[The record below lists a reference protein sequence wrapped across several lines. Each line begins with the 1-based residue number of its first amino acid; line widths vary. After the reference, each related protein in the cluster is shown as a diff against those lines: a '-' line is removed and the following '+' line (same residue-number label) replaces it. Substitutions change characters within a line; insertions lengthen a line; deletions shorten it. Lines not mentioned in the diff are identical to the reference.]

1 MDLEAWLASVERA
14 LADGDATLSTELGDH
29 RETTNARL
37 WRGQVL
43 VDWEPDSQAGGC
55 LLRVELLRRLMA
67 LQAEVS
73 GSAEAVDLR
82 ASGRIVEALSAEHAD
97 LVRRLGGAR
106 RVELRLRLEF
116 AGGTYR
122 GGVETYYVLERGR
135 RVALMGVRA
144 DVRVRSGPTESPHTL
159 PAAT

>member
-55 LLRVELLRRLMA
+55 
-67 LQAEVS
+67 
-73 GSAEAVDLR
+73 
-82 ASGRIVEALSAEHAD
+82 
-97 LVRRLGGAR
+97 
-106 RVELRLRLEF
+106 
-116 AGGTYR
+116 
-122 GGVETYYVLERGR
+122 
-135 RVALMGVRA
+135 
-144 DVRVRSGPTESPHTL
+144 
-159 PAAT
+159 